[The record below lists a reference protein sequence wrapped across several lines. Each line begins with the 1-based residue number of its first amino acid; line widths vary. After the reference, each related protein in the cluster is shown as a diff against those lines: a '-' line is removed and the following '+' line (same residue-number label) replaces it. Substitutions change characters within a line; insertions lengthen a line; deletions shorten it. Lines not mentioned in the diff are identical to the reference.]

1 MQNHKISKVA
11 FSIVEFVIA
20 VLVVSAIFA
29 AIVAS
34 KIDDKAVSKAIEPIV
49 KESSSFENGPQL
61 KRD

>member
-34 KIDDKAVSKAIEPIV
+34 KIDDKAVSKIV